1 MITLERKTRKTMQ
14 QKRLDIL
21 KEQTAI
27 RDRYCHQCKFMDAGN
42 REDCESCPAIKLL
55 AECGEKLLEVSAI
68 IREQKRTQA
77 IETLREEGLTV
88 ETYEEADRAGLT
100 GKEIAKVTGV
110 AINAF
115 YEWRHFNGFGKE
127 VFDMEV
133 AEYDALRGEGL
144 SDPDIIRLKNIEDYQ
159 LANWKKCNNKCG
171 NPKKSK
177 KNYIYRLEIDGAFI
191 ARGTIA
197 EISKQSEFKESTL
210 EQYTRKSYMH
220 KSKRRE
226 IKMILEEKR

>member
-55 AECGEKLLEVSAI
+55 AECGEKLLEISAI

-77 IETLREEGLTV
+77 IETLQKEGLTI
-88 ETYEEADRAGLT
+88 ETYEEANRAGLT
-100 GKEIAKVTGV
+100 GKEIAKATGV

-127 VFDMEV
+127 AFDMEV
-133 AEYDALRGEGL
+133 AEYDMLRKKGL
-144 SDPDIIRLKNIEDYQ
+144 SDTDIVRLKNIENHQ
-159 LANWKKCNNKCG
+159 LANWKKRNNKCG
-171 NPKKSK
+171 NPKKSM
-177 KNYIYRLEIDGAFI
+177 KNYIYRLEIDGVFI
-191 ARGTIA
+191 ARGTLK
-197 EISKQSEFKESTL
+197 EISERSEFKISTL
-210 EQYTRKSYMH
+210 RQYRCPSYA
-220 KSKRRE
+220 KRSKKRDIE
-226 IKMILEEKR
+226 LILEEKR